1 MFLVSEN
8 RIFLKSKK
16 YSYQNLLFSKPLIFF
31 IILFFQ
37 LSLFATPT
45 NPNTDQKQNISN
57 NITLTDEELS
67 YIKENKKIKVHNEK
81 SWAPFNFNHDGI
93 PSGFSIDYMR
103 LIASKVGLDI
113 EFVTGEWNE
122 LLNLTMNKKN
132 DVMLNIVYTEQRAK
146 NLIYVD
152 TYVENPNV
160 IVGRKDDSSIGGIET
175 LFGKKMAVVA
185 GFFNEDILIKDYP
198 LIQRVVYK
206 NMVEA
211 LKAVQHKDADAVFAG
226 VANINYAIKE
236 LFINDLEIK
245 SEFEASNVENQK
257 LYIATKKDEGILA
270 SILKKAMS
278 SVSEQQLNELKQ
290 KWQIDLNN
298 QSKLNLTKEQKNW
311 LKANAPIKLG
321 STDNWPPFDMVENG
335 KHTGINAD
343 YLAKLKDILGVE
355 IQPVINHEWNGVL
368 SDAKDGKSQGIT
380 GLPKASEYEKDF
392 LFTQSYANNPVVIIT
407 KSTSKLKN
415 INDIKTLNT
424 VAGND
429 FSKELSKDQN
439 SQIKYFNSTIE
450 CFNAVLDGKSD
461 GYIGWLA
468 DAQYL
473 MTQNAISGLKVSIN
487 VPSEQSALRI
497 GVSKQN
503 SQLKEILDI
512 ALNQITQDEKTKI
525 LNKWVAT
532 SNNEQKLQLT
542 VSESKWIQ
550 TKPVLKFAVD
560 PSWAPLEQINDDKK
574 YEGMN
579 ADFLALISEITG
591 ITFKLEPTKEWPE
604 SVQLSKENKVDML
617 ACVSKTAEREKYL
630 NYTTKTFELTDGIL
644 MRSDAKFI
652 DKIDDLKGVKVGVPD
667 GTSLHKKLQKENPLL
682 ILVPIKGNQKAL
694 EMLVKGEIDA
704 YAGNLEVSGYLIQ
717 QLGFYNL
724 KVIWRFDEKRDMYI
738 ALQKTLTPEALSVI
752 NKAISLISNEQI
764 QTIRQR
770 WIGLKVTDDT
780 NYILILK
787 IGVGI
792 FFLILFIIY
801 NNWRLKKMVARKTEE
816 IGKLLSQFDKNV
828 IASETNEE
836 GVITYVSEAFCRI
849 SGYTKEELIGKTHSL
864 VRHPDMPKE
873 VFDDMWKTIKSGLVW
888 KGEVKNRTKDGDCYW
903 VESIITPKFLE
914 KGRSGYIAIRQDIT
928 AKKEVEEFK
937 ETLEIKVEERTN
949 DLNDERNFVNSIMN
963 TQENFLV
970 VTDGKKLQLANNSML
985 SFYGVK
991 NIEEFMAN
999 IGACICDTFNKES
1012 SDEFIKKTMPN
1023 NQSWIEYVIQ
1033 NKHNLNKV
1041 LITKNGKDHT
1051 FTITADRFTF
1061 KNNTLSVAVF
1071 TDITELE
1078 ETRKEVE
1085 KILANILLPVL
1096 ITSKKERTILY
1107 ANKYAEY
1114 QYEKSTAEIVG
1125 SPIDDIYTITG
1136 QHHHI
1141 IEAIKKYG
1149 MIENMEESFRTS
1161 TGKEFDALLSVTPIT
1176 YQGEDAYIGMVT
1188 DITKQKKVEKEIREL
1203 HKHTR
1208 DSIKYAALIQHSII
1222 PSNDLFKKYFS
1233 EYLVIWHPKDI
1244 VGGDIYFFEELRN
1257 EDECIMF
1264 VIDCTGHGV
1273 PGAFVTMLV
1282 KAIERQIVSN
1292 ILYSDEIVNPAK
1304 LLAVFNRS
1312 MKHLLKQNDENSISN
1327 AGFDGAIL
1335 YYNKK
1340 DKVMKYAGANTP
1352 LFYLED
1358 EKLTTL
1364 KGDKHS
1370 IGYKK
1375 SDAKFEFTE
1384 YIINTKEG
1392 MQFFLST
1399 DGYLD
1404 QNGGDKGFPFGKKK
1418 FSEIIVN
1425 NQNETF
1431 ADVQEIL
1438 METLM
1443 EYQKDEDRNDDV
1455 TVIGIKI

>member
-1 MFLVSEN
+1 MSVYHKIKPL
-8 RIFLKSKK
+8 
-16 YSYQNLLFSKPLIFF
+16 LLFF
-31 IILFFQ
+31 ILFCQ
-37 LSLFATPT
+37 LSLFASHL
-45 NPNTDQKQNISN
+45 NNTIHQTSN
-57 NITLTDEELS
+57 NIILTDDELA
-67 YIKENKKIKVHNEK
+67 YVKNNNTIKVHNEK
-81 SWAPFNFNHDGI
+81 NWAPFNFNHDGI
-93 PSGFSIDYMR
+93 PSGFSIDYIK
-103 LIASKVGLDI
+103 LVASKVGLNI

-122 LLNLTMNKKN
+122 LLNLTMTKKN

-152 TYVENPNV
+152 KYSENPNV
-160 IVGRKDDSSIGGIET
+160 IFARKNDSTISGIDS
-175 LFGKKMAVVA
+175 LFGKKVAVVA

-198 LIQRVVYK
+198 LVQRVVCK

-211 LKAVQHKDADAVFAG
+211 IKAVQQKNADAVFAG
-226 VANINYAIKE
+226 VANINYVMKE
-236 LFINDLEIK
+236 LLINDLEIK
-245 SEFEASNVENQK
+245 SEFDTGNIEDQK
-257 LYIATKKDEGILA
+257 LYIATKKDDGVLA
-270 SILKKAMS
+270 SILKKGMS
-278 SVSEQQLNELKQ
+278 SISLQQITELKQ
-290 KWQIDLNN
+290 KWQINSDN
-298 QSKLNLTKEQKNW
+298 QSKLNLTNEQKNW

-321 STDNWPPFDMVENG
+321 STNNWPPFDMIENG

-343 YLAKLKDILGVE
+343 YLSKLKEILGVE
-355 IQPVINHEWNGVL
+355 IVPVINHEWNGVL
-368 SDAKDGKSQGIT
+368 SDAKDGKSHGIT
-380 GLPKASEYEKDF
+380 GLPQANEYEKDF
-392 LFTQSYANNPVVIIT
+392 LFTQSYVSNPVVIIT
-407 KSTSKLKN
+407 KSTSKIKN
-415 INDIKTLNT
+415 INDLKTLNT
-424 VAGND
+424 VNGND
-429 FSKELSKDQN
+429 FSAELSKEQN
-439 SQIKYFNSTIE
+439 SKVKYFNSTID
-450 CFNAVLDGKSD
+450 CFNDVLDGKSD

-473 MTQNAISGLKVSIN
+473 MTQNAINGLKVS
-487 VPSEQSALRI
+487 VYLPSNQSALKI

-503 SQLKEILDI
+503 PQLKEILDV
-512 ALNQITQDEKTKI
+512 ALNQINQDEKNKI
-525 LNKWVAT
+525 LNKWIST
-532 SNNEQKLQLT
+532 SNDEHKLQLT
-542 VSESKWIQ
+542 ISESKWIQ
-550 TKPVLKFAVD
+550 SKPIIKFAVD
-560 PSWAPLEQINDDKK
+560 PHWTPLEQINNDKK

-579 ADFLALISEITG
+579 ADFLALVSEITG
-591 ITFKLEPTKEWPE
+591 INFQLEQTKEWTQ
-604 SVQLSKENKVDML
+604 SVELSKENKIDML

-630 NYTTKTFELTDGIL
+630 NFSNKTFELTDGIL

-652 DKIDDLKGVKVGVPD
+652 DKIDDLKGLKVGVPD
-667 GTSLHKKLQKENPLL
+667 GTSVHKKLQKENPLL
-682 ILVPIKGNQKAL
+682 ILVPIKGSQLAL

-717 QLGFYNL
+717 QLSFYNL
-724 KVIWRFDEKRDMYI
+724 KVIWRFEEKRDMHI
-738 ALQKTLTPEALSVI
+738 ALQKTLAPEALSVI

-780 NYILILK
+780 NYLLILK
-787 IGVGI
+787 ISVGI

-801 NNWRLKKMVARKTEE
+801 NNWRLKKMVANKTEE
-816 IGKLLSQFDKNV
+816 IGKLLSQFDKNI

-836 GVITYVSEAFCRI
+836 GIITYVSEAFCKI
-849 SGYTKEELIGKTHSL
+849 SGFTKEELIGKNHSI
-864 VRHPDMPKE
+864 VKHPDMPKE
-873 VFDDMWKTIKSGLVW
+873 VFDDLWKTIKSGLVW
-888 KGEVKNRTKDGDCYW
+888 KGEIKNQAKDGSFYW

-914 KGRSGYIAIRQDIT
+914 KGISGYIAIRQDIT

-963 TQENFLV
+963 TQDNFLV
-970 VTDGKKLQLANNSML
+970 VTDGISLQLANNSML
-985 SFYGVK
+985 NFYGVK
-991 NIEEFMAN
+991 NIEEFIAN
-999 IGACICDTFNKES
+999 IGTCICDTFNPNS
-1012 SDEFIKKTMPN
+1012 SDEFIKKMMN
-1023 NQSWIEYVIQ
+1023 NQTWIEYIYE
-1033 NKHNLNKV
+1033 NKNNLNKV
-1041 LITKNGKDHT
+1041 LITKNGKDYT
-1051 FTITADRFTF
+1051 FTITADKFTF
-1061 KNNTLSVAVF
+1061 KNRTLSVAVF

-1085 KILANILLPVL
+1085 RILANILLPVL

-1114 QYEKSTAEIVG
+1114 QYEKSTAEIIG

-1141 IEAIKKYG
+1141 VEAIQKYG
-1149 MIENMEESFRTS
+1149 MIENMEESFKTS
-1161 TGKEFDALLSVTPIT
+1161 TGKEFDALLSITPIT

-1188 DITKQKKVEKEIREL
+1188 DITKQKKVEKEIRDL
-1203 HKHTR
+1203 HKNTK

-1257 EDECIMF
+1257 EDECLMF

-1292 ILYSDEIVNPAK
+1292 ILYSNEIVNPAK
-1304 LLAVFNRS
+1304 LLAIFNKS
-1312 MKHLLKQNDENSISN
+1312 MKHLLKQENKNNISN

-1340 DKVMKYAGANTP
+1340 DKVIKYAGANTP
-1352 LFYLED
+1352 LFYLEN
-1358 EKLTTL
+1358 EKLITL

-1418 FSEIIVN
+1418 FSEIIIN
-1425 NQNETF
+1425 NQNESF
-1431 ADVQEIL
+1431 ADIQEIL
-1438 METLM
+1438 LDSLM

>member
-1 MFLVSEN
+1 MFLVAKNPE
-8 RIFLKSKK
+8 IVESKK
-16 YSYQNLLFSKPLIFF
+16 NRYQNLLLKPLLFLM
-31 IILFFQ
+31 ILFFQ
-37 LSLFATPT
+37 INLLATQINTIQQANLS
-45 NPNTDQKQNISN
+45 N
-57 NITLTDEELS
+57 EELT
-67 YIKENKKIKVHNEK
+67 YIQDNKKIKVHNEK
-81 SWAPFNFNHDGI
+81 SWAPFNFNNNGI

-132 DVMLNIVYTEQRAK
+132 DVMLNIVYTDQRAK

-152 TYVENPNV
+152 KYVENPNV
-160 IVGRKDDSSIGGIET
+160 IVGRKDDSSINGIDS

-211 LKAVQHKDADAVFAG
+211 IKAVQHKDADAVFAG
-226 VANINYAIKE
+226 IANINYVMKE

-245 SEFEASNVENQK
+245 SEFDTGNIEDKQ
-257 LYIATKKDEGILA
+257 LYIATKKDDELLA
-270 SILKKAMS
+270 SILKKAMTT
-278 SVSEQQLNELKQ
+278 VTQQQLNELKQ
-290 KWQIDLNN
+290 KWQISSNI
-298 QSKLNLTKEQKNW
+298 QSKLNLTNEQKNW

-321 STDNWPPFDMVENG
+321 STDNWPPFDMVDNG

-343 YLAKLKDILGVE
+343 YLSKLKEILGVE
-355 IQPVINHEWNGVL
+355 IVPIINQEWNGVL
-368 SDAKDGKSQGIT
+368 SDAKNGKSHGIT
-380 GLPKASEYEKDF
+380 GLPIANEYEKDF
-392 LFTQSYANNPVVIIT
+392 LFTNSYAHNPVVIIT

-415 INDIKTLNT
+415 ISDIKTLTT
-424 VAGND
+424 VSGND
-429 FSKELSKDQN
+429 FSAELSKEQN
-439 SQIKYFNSTIE
+439 SKIKYFNSTLD
-450 CFNAVLDGKSD
+450 CFNDVLDGKSD

-487 VPSEQSALRI
+487 IPSEQSALRI

-503 SQLKEILDI
+503 PQLKEILDI

-525 LNKWVAT
+525 LNKWVST
-532 SNNEQKLQLT
+532 SNSEQKLQLT
-542 VSESKWIQ
+542 LSESKWIQ

-560 PSWAPLEQINDDKK
+560 PNWAPLEQINDDKK

-579 ADFLALISEITG
+579 ADFLALITEITG
-591 ITFKLEPTKEWPE
+591 LQFKLEPTKEWPE

-630 NYTTKTFELTDGIL
+630 NFTTKTFELTDGIL

-652 DKIDDLKGVKVGVPD
+652 DEINDLKGVKVGVPD
-667 GTSLHKKLQKENPLL
+667 GTSLHKKLQKDNPLL

-724 KVIWRFDEKRDMYI
+724 KVIWRFEEKRDMYI

-836 GVITYVSEAFCRI
+836 GVIVYVSEAFCKI
-849 SGYTKEELIGKTHSL
+849 SGFTKEELIGKTHSI

-888 KGEVKNRTKDGDCYW
+888 KGEVKNRTKDGDFYW

-970 VTDGKKLQLANNSML
+970 VTDGKKLKLANNSML
-985 SFYGVK
+985 NFYGVK
-991 NIEEFMAN
+991 NIEEFMEN
-999 IGACICDTFNKES
+999 IGSCICDTFNSNS
-1012 SDEFIKKTMPN
+1012 SDEFIKKSMN
-1023 NQSWIEYVIQ
+1023 NKSWIEYVYEHK
-1033 NKHNLNKV
+1033 NSLNKV
-1041 LITKNGKDHT
+1041 LITKDGKDYT
-1051 FTITADRFTF
+1051 FTITADKFTF
-1061 KNNTLSVAVF
+1061 KNEILSVAVF

-1078 ETRKEVE
+1078 KTRKEVE

-1114 QYEKSTAEIVG
+1114 QYEKSTAEIIG
-1125 SPIDDIYTITG
+1125 SPIDDIYTIVG

-1141 IEAIKKYG
+1141 VEAIKKYG

-1244 VGGDIYFFEELRN
+1244 VGGDIYFFEELRT
-1257 EDECIMF
+1257 EDECLMF

-1312 MKHLLKQNDENSISN
+1312 MKHLLKQEDENSISN

-1358 EKLTTL
+1358 GELTTL

-1418 FSEIIVN
+1418 FSEIITN